1 MSQLCFTIKGQ
12 ELLISTPKVI
22 VSDTVRYIHA
32 KFSFNDEWK
41 GLKKWAHFENKG
53 TIYDFLINENDEIT
67 IDQHL
72 DLMDGR
78 WSVSVH
84 GDDISN
90 NELHKRITTTTVD
103 FRVVRAMLNGEP
115 FPSVTPS
122 AAEQI
127 MIQIISMHGEVLEKA
142 EQVATDS
149 DIASKAALVTMADRE
164 IVVTKAA
171 EVEHNAGVA
180 VSAANSASKDAS
192 DVSSMTRDVTKKYTR
207 IVQAETNVLSAKDTI
222 VEKAQEVSTNAVSAA
237 TDAKTAKSYAESAV
251 NSEKV
256 VVEKAAE
263 VARNTQASAEYAST
277 TRQNATTVTQMTNT
291 VQNLHDQVVQ
301 DAKTAT
307 EAKTVIVEKA
317 AQVADDSSKARTAAE
332 AAKTS
337 ETRAAASEASAK
349 TYSKQTRTDAEQVRG
364 DLNEVTKKATQVR
377 QDTTEVASN
386 TNTVRQLST
395 EVNQNARTVAEN
407 TEIVQEIAD
416 HIPPDYERIS
426 KETVIIGNGYPDS
439 EYNRIRVV
447 DVVEEEYMTPEDFDG
462 TATDNA
468 ALLLVNEMIN
478 ENAILPSIV
487 DFLLNLPE
495 DDALT
500 AIVDAIHEENDI
512 LRRIARKDITE

>member
-32 KFSFNDEWK
+32 KFLFNDEWK

-67 IDQHL
+67 VDQHL

-84 GDDISN
+84 GDDISD

-149 DIASKAALVTMADRE
+149 GIAAQAAKITTTDRE

-180 VSAANSASKDAS
+180 VSAAISASRDAS

-207 IVQAETNVLSAKDTI
+207 IVQAETDVLSARNTV

-237 TDAKTAKSYAESAV
+237 TDAKTAKSYAESAM

-256 VVEKAAE
+256 VVKKAAE
-263 VARNTQASAEYAST
+263 VARNTETVSNLSAST
-277 TRQNATTVTQMTNT
+277 KRIADTVSNLQTKVEQDKQTVESAKETVNT
-291 VQNLHDQVVQ
+291 
-301 DAKTAT
+301 
-307 EAKTVIVEKA
+307 KA
-317 AQVADDSSKARTAAE
+317 AQVRQDAIDISTNTDTVKRLSE
-332 AAKTS
+332 EVEQHAKTVGDIKD
-337 ETRAAASEASAK
+337 EAK
-349 TYSKQTRTDAEQVRG
+349 
-364 DLNEVTKKATQVR
+364 
-377 QDTTEVASN
+377 
-386 TNTVRQLST
+386 
-395 EVNQNARTVAEN
+395 
-407 TEIVQEIAD
+407 EIAD
-416 HIPPDYERIS
+416 NLPPDYKRIS
-426 KETVIIGNGYPDS
+426 KETVIIGNDYPDS
-439 EYNRIRVV
+439 EYNRIRFLGSQ
-447 DVVEEEYMTPEDFDG
+447 EKEMLTPEDFDG
-462 TATDNA
+462 AATDDS